1 MLEEMKREQ
10 SESHKL
16 TWSLNLFN
24 HEYSEG
30 ERKDIGHCRALE
42 PYEYHTEGSTALLDA
57 VGKMLFLSRKTW
69 KTKTFKFWCWLLP
82 MGK

>member
-30 ERKDIGHCRALE
+30 ERKEWVKEFSNKASKRLSSFYRICTFSNGV
-42 PYEYHTEGSTALLDA
+42 LLD
-57 VGKMLFLSRKTW
+57 
-69 KTKTFKFWCWLLP
+69 FWNTSYVQ
-82 MGK
+82 MTSS